1 MALDHYIL
9 GLKCFSCL
17 PNGVVNQKIIKNHL
31 DCNLPFPPPNHISP
45 SLQGALWFV
54 SLRPSYFLRQCR
66 AIITGGTLPAWA
78 VYIATPVLPVIH
90 SGYIFMNIHE
100 TPFWGDCLFFF
111 SLNNSNTY
119 RSHRWCVL
127 SRLVGW
133 LHIHLPFWCS
143 QKVPNIYLL
152 ILMHIS
158 RYGLAKVVDFAKVTS
173 FGRKKIAS
181 LCSYPSP
188 SCLFHWEWW
197 KK

>member
-1 MALDHYIL
+1 MCPETLCWHNPGPQPDAFLVSDTLLSYLKSFSQVHHISPLIKYMWKSMALDHYIL

-78 VYIATPVLPVIH
+78 VYIATPVLPGIH

-100 TPFWGDCLFFF
+100 TPFWGDCFFFF
-111 SLNNSNTY
+111 S
-119 RSHRWCVL
+119 
-127 SRLVGW
+127 
-133 LHIHLPFWCS
+133 
-143 QKVPNIYLL
+143 
-152 ILMHIS
+152 
-158 RYGLAKVVDFAKVTS
+158 
-173 FGRKKIAS
+173 
-181 LCSYPSP
+181 
-188 SCLFHWEWW
+188 
-197 KK
+197 